1 MNMKRLFALIALSVA
16 VLTSIAQ
23 GNRFGL
29 VVNGDLTGT
38 TASESQWKLG
48 GNVGTFYDIKLVK
61 SLYLQPRLLIGYEE
75 AEYKKSAKNDAF
87 FSQWNVTLPVLL
99 SYRFA
104 LSSSTAL
111 RFNVGPYGQ
120 YALFGR
126 ERQQFT
132 DGRRLGWWHGSFS
145 RRFNYGLQIGA
156 EFECSPRLQ
165 LLLDGRLSFKSS
177 ALTLDGRQRAL
188 ALGIGYR
195 L

>member
-1 MNMKRLFALIALSVA
+1 MGRNKFACSCGACPSLQRYSQLKVGGSIGAYYDVTLSDA
-16 VLTSIAQ
+16 
-23 GNRFGL
+23 
-29 VVNGDLTGT
+29 
-38 TASESQWKLG
+38 WH
-48 GNVGTFYDIKLVK
+48 
-61 SLYLQPRLLIGYEE
+61 LQPRLQFGYEE
-75 AEYKKSAKNDAF
+75 AEYKKSAKTDAF